1 MIRNKSVNGII
12 RVGLLC
18 LMVLMTAGC
27 GRRQKNA
34 EQASVAA
41 EQDNMGQETG
51 STVQN
56 PDNTVQDPDSMA
68 REQDNT
74 VQEQGNEA
82 QESEDPSQ
90 KADGSLFYD
99 YSGMINRHIYGR
111 NSESADADGDS
122 PYKMQSYGWA
132 GDIAEEERSAFIDA
146 FLGEGASAQ
155 PPFYEYYAE
164 ESLGYN
170 EEGDL
175 QLELYYD
182 EQTGVGCGIRY
193 VRGKENAIARKG
205 FAFDTHGTVGWGDKG
220 DLFSVDEEFMAEVN
234 EWVTDFEDSNE
245 YDEAGRLVHYSG
257 TGVLE
262 LTGDT
267 ESSEII
273 VMDFIWREDGTLL
286 RKYSYYNPFLFGTTG
301 SSAYDYFDDRQ
312 RMTYRYTYIT
322 HGSLDYYYI
331 YDGDGA
337 APVYVLLLD
346 NDLGEWF
353 PTFAVCE

>member
-1 MIRNKSVNGII
+1 MIRNKSGNGII
-12 RVGLLC
+12 GMGFLC
-18 LMVLMTAGC
+18 LMLLMMAGC
-27 GRRQKNA
+27 GQLRKNA
-34 EQASVAA
+34 EPASVAA
-41 EQDNMGQETG
+41 EQDNIGQET
-51 STVQN
+51 
-56 PDNTVQDPDSMA
+56 DNT
-68 REQDNT
+68 
-74 VQEQGNEA
+74 A
-82 QESEDPSQ
+82 QESEEPSQ

-111 NSESADADGDS
+111 NSDSADADGDS
-122 PYKMQSYGWA
+122 PYQMQSYGWA

-164 ESLGYN
+164 ESFSYN

-193 VRGKENAIARKG
+193 VYGKENAVARKG

-234 EWVTDFEDSNE
+234 EWVTGFEDSRE

-267 ESSEII
+267 ESSNIF

-286 RKYSYYNPFLFGTTG
+286 RKYSYFNSFLFGTTG

-312 RMTYRYTYIT
+312 RMTYRDTYIT

-331 YDGDGA
+331 YDGDGTV
-337 APVYVLLLD
+337 PVYVLLLD
-346 NDLGEWF
+346 NDLGKWF